1 MKKKII
7 VSAIALLVIGLF
19 VPIPKTYADG
29 TKSYNAIA
37 YKIVSWNRPFYK
49 NLMYTER
56 DVYKFPHSLR
66 SVDYL
71 WEHMIIDPAV
81 SEVRGVVVD
90 AAGNG
95 ASVEVLEGDGD
106 VLPGEII
113 EVPADENLEKSDI
126 VQVEYVPEVKETGK
140 KIKQI
145 VDVRKESKEEST
157 VKESATKAKNVEPVY
172 IKYSQCDKAALSA
185 DDADTIIKTLG
196 KYAFKVG
203 PYDNLPDYEII
214 IGSHRYAYES
224 SSGIVTDT
232 VIRKVNEEKSIVLSK
247 ADREI
252 INGLIRQYY
261 ESETTMKSTQ
271 PVPRH
276 AESPDDSIHY
286 VRLSWDS
293 SADYP
298 QVVFIRNRAQYKST
312 FGSLTYSSSADA
324 GGEDAYDNK

>member
-71 WEHMIIDPAV
+71 WEHMAIDPAV

-106 VLPGEII
+106 ILPGEII

-145 VDVRKESKEEST
+145 VDVRKESSEEKTVEESENAEKH
-157 VKESATKAKNVEPVY
+157 KEKTESTT
-172 IKYSQCDKAALSA
+172 SDK
-185 DDADTIIKTLG
+185 
-196 KYAFKVG
+196 
-203 PYDNLPDYEII
+203 
-214 IGSHRYAYES
+214 
-224 SSGIVTDT
+224 
-232 VIRKVNEEKSIVLSK
+232 VI
-247 ADREI
+247 
-252 INGLIRQYY
+252 
-261 ESETTMKSTQ
+261 ETTMKSTQ
-271 PVPRH
+271 PVPRPVNSD
-276 AESPDDSIHY
+276 ESIHY
-286 VRLSWDS
+286 IRLSWNS

-298 QVVFIRNRAQYKST
+298 QVVFIRNRGQYKST

-324 GGEDAYDNK
+324 GSEDVYDNKYTDEFFKDRALIVIFTSESSGSDYYTGVKINSDKNEIYINRYVPEVRTCDMASWAIVCEVSADDPILTKDNTRTQVIKTE